1 MSTSQTHG
9 ATPSPQ
15 AHGSTPTP
23 HFGFRGKRV
32 VVTGAASGIGHR
44 VAELLLEAGA
54 RVIALDR
61 SAVDLTVERFIRVDF
76 TDPESIDA
84 AVAEID
90 GEIDVLLNIA
100 GVPGTAAPEVTMRV
114 NVLGLRMLTEL
125 LIHRIN
131 RGGAVTNV
139 ASIAGAQ
146 WQSHLDEVQRML
158 ATPDYATGVD
168 WVRDHPMDG
177 KRAYDFS
184 KECVV
189 VLTKQHG
196 RYLREHGVR
205 VNSVSPGPVK
215 TPILKDFRESVG
227 PIMDVVT
234 RETGRDA
241 TTDDIARVLLFVAD
255 PVLQWLN
262 ATDVQVDGGFMSGLV
277 GGWVKIG

>member
-1 MSTSQTHG
+1 MVGHHVT
-9 ATPSPQ
+9 TPHLD
-15 AHGSTPTP
+15 ARTP
-23 HFGFRGKRV
+23 HFGFRDKRV

-54 RVIALDR
+54 QVIALDR
-61 SAVDLTVERFIRVDF
+61 SDVDLPVTQFVRVDM
-76 TDPESIDA
+76 TDPTSIDA
-84 AVAEID
+84 AVGAIT
-90 GEIDVLLNIA
+90 GEVDVLLNIA
-100 GVPGTAAPEVTMRV
+100 GVPGTFDPEVTMRV

-125 LIHRIN
+125 LVHRIN

-158 ATPDYATGVD
+158 ATPDYASGVD

-196 RYLREHGVR
+196 RFLREHGVR
-205 VNSVSPGPVK
+205 VNSVSPGPVQ
-215 TPILKDFRESVG
+215 TPILKDFHESVG

-241 TTDDIARVLLFVAD
+241 TADDIARVLLFISD

-262 ATDVQVDGGFMSGLV
+262 ASDVQVDGGFMSGLV
-277 GGWVKIG
+277 GGWVKLG

>member
-1 MSTSQTHG
+1 MSSSATSADG
-9 ATPSPQ
+9 VAPR
-15 AHGSTPTP
+15 TP
-23 HFGFRGKRV
+23 HFGFRNKRV
-32 VVTGAASGIGHR
+32 VVTGAASGIGR
-44 VAELLLEAGA
+44 RTAELLLEAGA
-54 RVIALDR
+54 HVVALDR
-61 SAVDLTVERFIRVDF
+61 NTVDLPVSQLVSVDM
-76 TDPESIDA
+76 TDPASIDA
-84 AVAEID
+84 AVNSIN

-100 GVPGTAAPEVTMRV
+100 GVPGTANPEVTMRV

-125 LIHRIN
+125 LITRIA

-146 WQSHLDEVQRML
+146 WQAHLDDVTRLL
-158 ATPDYATGVD
+158 ATPDYDSGVA

-196 RYLREHGVR
+196 RFLREHGVR
-205 VNSVSPGPVK
+205 VNSVSPGPVH
-215 TPILKDFRESVG
+215 TPILKDFRESLG
-227 PIMDVVT
+227 PILDLVK

-241 TTDDIARVLLFVAD
+241 TADDIARVLLFVSD

-262 ATDVQVDGGFMSGLV
+262 ASDVQVDGGFMSGLV
-277 GGWVKIG
+277 GGWVQLGS

>member
-1 MSTSQTHG
+1 MVGHRVT
-9 ATPSPQ
+9 ATQSD
-15 AHGSTPTP
+15 AHTP
-23 HFGFRGKRV
+23 HFGFRDKRV

-54 RVIALDR
+54 HVIALDR
-61 SAVDLTVERFIRVDF
+61 SDVNLPVAQFVRADM
-76 TDPESIDA
+76 TDPASIDA
-84 AVAEID
+84 AVGAIT
-90 GEIDVLLNIA
+90 GEVDVLLNIA
-100 GVPGTAAPEVTMRV
+100 GVPGTANPEVTMRV

-146 WQSHLDEVQRML
+146 WQSHLDEVQRLL
-158 ATPDYATGVD
+158 ATPDYDSGVD

-196 RYLREHGVR
+196 RFLREHGVR
-205 VNSVSPGPVK
+205 VNSVSPGPVQ
-215 TPILKDFRESVG
+215 TPILKDFHESVG

-241 TTDDIARVLLFVAD
+241 TADDIARVLLFISD

-262 ATDVQVDGGFMSGLV
+262 ASDVQVDGGFMSGLV
-277 GGWVKIG
+277 GGWVKLG

>member
-1 MSTSQTHG
+1 
-9 ATPSPQ
+9 
-15 AHGSTPTP
+15 
-23 HFGFRGKRV
+23 
-32 VVTGAASGIGHR
+32 
-44 VAELLLEAGA
+44 LLEAGA
-54 RVIALDR
+54 HVIALDR
-61 SAVDLTVERFIRVDF
+61 NPVDLKVAQFLRVDM
-76 TDPESIDA
+76 TAPDTIA
-84 AVAEID
+84 AAAKAID
-90 GEIDVLLNIA
+90 GDIDVLLNIA
-100 GVPGTAAPEVTMRV
+100 GVPGTADPEVTMRV

-125 LIHRIN
+125 LVGRM
-131 RGGAVTNV
+131 RSGGAVTNV

-146 WQSHLDEVQRML
+146 WQAHLEEVQRLL
-158 ATPDYATGVD
+158 ATPDYETGVA

-205 VNSVSPGPVK
+205 VNSVSPGPVR
-215 TPILKDFRESVG
+215 TPILKDFRESIGAVLD
-227 PIMDVVT
+227 MVT

-241 TTDDIARVLLFVAD
+241 TVDDIARVLLFVSD

-277 GGWVKIG
+277 GGWVKLGS

>member
-1 MSTSQTHG
+1 MTTSHL
-9 ATPSPQ
+9 PE
-15 AHGSTPTP
+15 STPTP

-44 VAELLLEAGA
+44 VTELLLEAGA
-54 RVIALDR
+54 HVIALDR
-61 SAVDLTVERFIRVDF
+61 SAVDLSVERFIRVDF

-100 GVPGTAAPEVTMRV
+100 GVPGTADPEVTMRV

-125 LIHRIN
+125 LIHKIN
-131 RGGAVTNV
+131 HGGSVTNV

-146 WQSHLDEVQRML
+146 WQSHLEEVQRML
-158 ATPDYATGVD
+158 ATPDYVTGVD

-227 PIMDVVT
+227 PIMDIVT

-241 TTDDIARVLLFVAD
+241 ITDDIARVLLFVSD